1 MKGKSGGGGGGS
13 QAVEAI
19 AKALH
24 LSLSSFH
31 KQVGDKNTWWQ
42 VSFDTVGLF

>member
-13 QAVEAI
+13 EAVEAI

-24 LSLSSFH
+24 LSSKL
-31 KQVGDKNTWWQ
+31 N
-42 VSFDTVGLF
+42 